1 MAPAASVRCSLAP
14 TAHISH
20 APTAPPTP
28 TWQVSQNELY
38 LTALLVLL
46 TALKP
51 YASLPPPCSAP
62 PTWVHYPGSGRYA
75 QLNTSQASNAS
86 LPDGQP
92 APSCCIQREQMRF
105 AAELGQ
111 AAWQAATSTHA
122 PWRAAAEGGLRR
134 GPDGRPLLSGLGGV
148 RPMAPAP
155 AGAKGVP
162 SGGMGG
168 GPKLPLP
175 QANPPSKDD
184 EASPK
189 MALWKK
195 YMTTKD
201 RQSIMVMP
209 NGADDP
215 SEDIVNCRKLPWPPA
230 WDCLWNTAWFGPHG
244 FLYGNNLQETDDSAQ
259 KAGDCHCYFKWFF
272 EKPAHLES
280 GKDKKERE
288 QRETEGYGHG
298 PLNYIIPGKNLFVHL
313 FFGILFGWL
322 LAVLNSML
330 TGGSAP
336 WIRIHQKEGISP
348 AL

>member
-1 MAPAASVRCSLAP
+1 M
-14 TAHISH
+14 
-20 APTAPPTP
+20 
-28 TWQVSQNELY
+28 SQNELY

-51 YASLPPPCSAP
+51 FATLPPPCTAP

-75 QLNTSQASNAS
+75 QLNTSGASNAS

-92 APSCCIQREQMRF
+92 APSCCIQREQMRQ
-105 AAELGQ
+105 AAQLGR

-122 PWRAAAEGGLRR
+122 PWRTASEGGWRR
-134 GPDGRPLLSGLGGV
+134 EPPDMRPPLARLGGA
-148 RPMAPAP
+148 RPIPPSPAKGMSGVP
-155 AGAKGVP
+155 AGGAG
-162 SGGMGG
+162 SG

-175 QANPPSKDD
+175 EADPPSKDD
-184 EASPK
+184 AASPK

-195 YMTTKD
+195 YMTTTD
-201 RQSIMVMP
+201 RQGTMVLP
-209 NGADDP
+209 LGAVDP
-215 SEDIVNCRKLPWPPA
+215 SEDIVDCRKLPWPPA

-244 FLYGNNLQETDDSAQ
+244 FLYGNNLQETDDAAQ
-259 KAGDCHCYFKWFF
+259 KAADCHCYFKWFF

-322 LAVLNSML
+322 LAILNSML

-336 WIRIHQKEGISP
+336 WIGINRDKGISP